1 MINRDIRIVFMGT
14 PEFAGASLKRL
25 IDEGL
30 NIVGVVTAPDKPSGR
45 GKKMKASFVKT
56 MAEEHGLKVLQP
68 TNLKDRVFLEE
79 FKSLNANLGIVV
91 AFRMLPEV
99 VWSMPEF
106 GTFNFHASLLPNY
119 RGAAPINHA
128 IMNGET
134 ETGVTT
140 FFLKQ
145 EIDTGDIIYSE
156 SLPIGKD
163 ETFGELHDR
172 LMASGASLVIKTVRS
187 IESDNFLLK
196 KQDEFAKDDSLL
208 KNAPKIYKEDC
219 RIEWSNDVKEIYN
232 KIRGLSPYPAAFTEV
247 LTSDMIVYKIKI
259 YKVDYVFI
267 EHTLP
272 AGSIE
277 TDGKSGLSVYC
288 KKGRIDILEL
298 QVSGKKR
305 MDIKSFLNGFNF
317 NADWKLV

>member
-1 MINRDIRIVFMGT
+1 MGT
-14 PEFAGASLKRL
+14 PEFAGFSLQKL

-30 NIVGVVTAPDKPSGR
+30 NIVGVVTAPDKPAGR
-45 GKKMKASFVKT
+45 GKKLKASHVKLI
-56 MAEEHGLKVLQP
+56 AEAHGLKVLQP
-68 TNLKDRVFLEE
+68 TNLKNPAFLEE

-99 VWSMPEF
+99 VWSMPDL
-106 GTFNFHASLLPNY
+106 GTFNLHASLLPNY

-145 EIDTGDIIYSE
+145 EIDTGDIIYRE
-156 SLPIGKD
+156 KVTIGKN
-163 ETFGELHDR
+163 ETFGALHDR
-172 LMASGASLVIKTVRS
+172 LMDIGASLVIKTLRL
-187 IESDNFLLK
+187 IEKDKLKLK
-196 KQDEFAKDDSLL
+196 KQDELIESDENL
-208 KNAPKIYKEDC
+208 KSAPKIYKEDC
-219 RIEWSNDVKEIYN
+219 RINWHNDVMLVYD

-247 LTSDMIVYKIKI
+247 STFANVVYKIKI
-259 YKVDYVFI
+259 YMADYDYVYG
-267 EHTLP
+267 ETKQP
-272 AGSIE
+272 AGSLE
-277 TDGKSGLSVYC
+277 TDGKSGLSIYC
-288 KKGRIDILEL
+288 INGKINILEL

-317 NADWKLV
+317 NVGWKVV

>member
-1 MINRDIRIVFMGT
+1 MGT

-30 NIVGVVTAPDKPSGR
+30 NIVGVVTAPDKPAGR
-45 GKKMKASFVKT
+45 GKKMKASFVKI

-68 TNLKDRVFLEE
+68 TNLKDSVFLED

-99 VWSMPEF
+99 VWSMPEL
-106 GTFNFHASLLPNY
+106 GTFNLHASLLPNY

-172 LMASGASLVIKTVRS
+172 LMNLGASLVIKTLRA
-187 IESDNFLLK
+187 IESNQIILK
-196 KQDEFAKDDSLL
+196 KQDALIGNDENL
-208 KNAPKIYKEDC
+208 KGAPKIYKEDC
-219 RIEWSNDVKEIYN
+219 KIDWANDVMHIYN

-247 LTSDMIVYKIKI
+247 CTSDNVVYKIKI
-259 YKVDYVFI
+259 YKADYVI
-267 EHTLP
+267 CETKRP

-277 TDGKSGLSVYC
+277 TDGRSGLSLYC
-288 KKGRIDILEL
+288 NNGKINILEL

-317 NADWKLV
+317 NADWKLF